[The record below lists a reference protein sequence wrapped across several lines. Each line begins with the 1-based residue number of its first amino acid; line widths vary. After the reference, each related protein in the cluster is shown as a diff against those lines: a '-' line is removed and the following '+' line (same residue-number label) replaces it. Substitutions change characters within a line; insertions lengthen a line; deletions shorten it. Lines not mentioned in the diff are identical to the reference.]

1 MSKFLSAV
9 MLFLISSP
17 LFAAAKEMEAA
28 TAPSE
33 TVDIVWVIA
42 FGVVF
47 VGMIVAFFVY
57 LWHTEKN
64 RKPEQ

>member
-9 MLFLISSP
+9 MLFLMSSP

-28 TAPSE
+28 TPPSE
-33 TVDIVWVIA
+33 TVDMIWVIA
-42 FGVVF
+42 FGVIF
-47 VGMIVAFFVY
+47 IGSIVGFFVY

-64 RKPEQ
+64 RKPGE

>member
-9 MLFLISSP
+9 TLFLMSSP

-28 TAPSE
+28 TAPAE
-33 TVDIVWVIA
+33 TVDMVWVIV

-47 VGMIVAFFVY
+47 IGSVIGFFIY
-57 LWHTEKN
+57 LWYNEKN
-64 RKPEQ
+64 RKQEK